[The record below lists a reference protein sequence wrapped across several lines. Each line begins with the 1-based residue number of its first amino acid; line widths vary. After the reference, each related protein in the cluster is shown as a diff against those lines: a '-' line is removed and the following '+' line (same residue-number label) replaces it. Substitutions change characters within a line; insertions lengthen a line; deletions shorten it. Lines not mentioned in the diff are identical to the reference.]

1 MTAPREQERQ
11 RALDTIGRV
20 IERDGDADDILR
32 EVVDALGPLYESVAV
47 AFVEDGALV
56 VGPTAGARPG
66 PTAGL
71 EAVPIAFE
79 GAPVGELQVAPA
91 HGDDRPFLERVAHLV
106 SPYCL
111 VGWDTGGVPWDA
123 L

>member
-1 MTAPREQERQ
+1 MTAPREQERGNV
-11 RALDTIGRV
+11 LETIDRI
-20 IERDGDADDILR
+20 IERGGDADDILR
-32 EVVDALGPLYESVAV
+32 EVVGALGPLYDSVAV

-56 VGPTAGARPG
+56 VGPTAAKRPD
-66 PTAGL
+66 PSASVA
-71 EAVPIAFE
+71 AVPITFE

-91 HGDDRPFLERVAHLV
+91 HDDDGPFLERVAHRV

-111 VGWDTGGVPWDA
+111 VGWDTGGVPWEA